1 MRWRPWAAGP
11 DAAPA
16 AILPQVCAHEE
27 HDEARD
33 SDEQGPSPADRIEAE
48 IVGHMQQE
56 RLSQALTAA
65 IVGYGPELLGYLHAM
80 LPAGEADDLYSLMC
94 ERMWRGLPNFRW
106 DSSFRTWAYTIAR
119 NLIRDRHRARRG
131 PAGRIMGLSEVPE
144 VAEIAEQVRST
155 TEVHLKTE
163 TKTRL
168 QQVRDALEP
177 DDRTLLILRVD
188 RRLAWRDIARV
199 MSESECLGDAEV
211 GRLAARLRKRYE
223 RLKERLRAELA
234 TDS

>member
-1 MRWRPWAAGP
+1 MPE
-11 DAAPA
+11 
-16 AILPQVCAHEE
+16 HEGNDDGRE
-27 HDEARD
+27 
-33 SDEQGPSPADRIEAE
+33 SDERAQSPADRIESE
-48 IVGHMQQE
+48 IVGHVNDG
-56 RLSQALTAA
+56 RLPQALTAA

-80 LPAGEADDLYSLMC
+80 VPAGEADDLYSLMC
-94 ERMWRGLPNFRW
+94 ERMWRGLPDFRW
-106 DSSFRTWAYTIAR
+106 NSSFRTWAYTIAR

-131 PAGRIMGLSEVPE
+131 PAGRIVGLSDVPE
-144 VAEIAEQVRST
+144 VAEIAERVRSS

-163 TKTRL
+163 AKTRL

-188 RRLAWRDIARV
+188 RRLAWRDIASV
-199 MSESECLGDAEV
+199 MSEPDASDADV

-234 TDS
+234 SNS